1 MTPDEL
7 VEAVA
12 RGMRDAWVKRSLR
25 PTYAPVPWDDLG
37 ESDKETWLHDARAA
51 LRVVR
56 EAMREPDEVMMHA
69 YYDVAS
75 HPVEEWRAMLAASP
89 LGRIEE

>member
-1 MTPDEL
+1 
-7 VEAVA
+7 
-12 RGMRDAWVKRSLR
+12 
-25 PTYAPVPWDDLG
+25 
-37 ESDKETWLHDARAA
+37 
-51 LRVVR
+51 
-56 EAMREPDEVMMHA
+56 MREPDEVMMHA